1 MTVRHITRRGERRW
15 IIDIL
20 YKTAQGRKKRYRR
33 DAQVQ
38 TRAAAHA
45 EHQRLMRELGE
56 TGDLVSHDYEHSSR
70 GYMFTEA
77 VAHFRRTH
85 GVTNLKPST
94 RLGYDD
100 LIDRELLPRF
110 GEFRLDEI
118 GLANVAEMD
127 VALAGDDLKP
137 STRRNV
143 LVVLRSILRAA
154 VEASMLESMPKLPR
168 LPKIGRDALRPMLAA
183 ELELILAAA
192 APNQRLAFLLA
203 AYAGLRASEVR
214 GLRWPDVDLGAG
226 VITVRRGI
234 CHGIESTPK
243 SGHGRVIPIAEPL
256 RDALEAAKESRKSP
270 WGEVAITR
278 NGKPWGQSG
287 LTQSFERAQER
298 AELSG
303 WSFHKLRH
311 FFVTELCRRGA
322 PTHVVQRLAGH
333 ADLATTQRYA
343 HVVAG
348 DAEKA
353 IALFGSG

>member
-45 EHQRLMRELGE
+45 EHQRLIRELGE
-56 TGDLVSHDYEHSSR
+56 TGDLVLQDDRTQGARSYTFE
-70 GYMFTEA
+70 EA

-85 GVTNLKPST
+85 AKTNLKPST
-94 RLGYDD
+94 RVGYDD
-100 LIDRELLPRF
+100 LIDRILAPKF
-110 GEFRLDEI
+110 GKLWIHEVV
-118 GLANVAEMD
+118 LANVTELD
-127 VALAGDDLKP
+127 VELAADDLKP

-143 LVVLRSILRAA
+143 HVALRSILRTA
-154 VEASMLESMPKLPR
+154 VEASILENMPKLPR
-168 LPKIGRDALRPMLAA
+168 LPKIGRDALRPLLAE
-183 ELELILAAA
+183 ELETILGASSPGA
-192 APNQRLAFLLA
+192 RLAFGLA

-214 GLRWPDVDLGAG
+214 GLRWPDVDLRAG
-226 VITVRRGI
+226 VITVRRGV

-243 SGHGRVIPIAEPL
+243 SGHGRVIPIAAPL
-256 RDALEAAKESRKSP
+256 RDALERASKSRKSP
-270 WGEVAITR
+270 WDEVAVTR
-278 NGKPWGQSG
+278 NGKRWGQNG
-287 LTQSFERAQER
+287 LTQAFERAQER
-298 AELSG
+298 AGLSG

-333 ADLATTQRYA
+333 ADLTTTQRYA

-353 IALFGSG
+353 IALF